1 MLVRPAA
8 DDLRTIGSALG
19 RILLVVA
26 AASLI
31 PTAWAIAGK
40 EWNPLGSFLLMGSIY
55 ALLGVTLLRVS
66 LAPRPRVS
74 TDQRHL
80 DWSHGMVVVAL
91 TWLIVPLIG
100 AIPFVPSG
108 HYASMLDA
116 YFDAMSGLTT
126 TGLALVQ
133 DLDHIASS
141 LNFWRH
147 LLHFLG
153 GQGIIIA
160 ALLLFGGRGMMTLF
174 RGEGRDDQL
183 LPSVRST
190 ARAIWAISAIHLV
203 VGVAALG
210 TVAWMVLGFSWRRS
224 LFHGLMIFFAAFDT
238 GGFAPQSTSIGYY
251 HSAIFESVTAVLM
264 VAGALSFGFHFRL
277 WAGVNQAWTVA
288 AKRYRESVRA
298 RRTGT
303 TPAQDTDEAFGGEWR
318 PGTRQTDGTRALFK
332 NLETRSILATFIATM
347 VFTMIGLAALGIY
360 TSVAG
365 LSRQGFFQILSAHT
379 GTGFATVPSSELIQ
393 WSGLAFGG
401 MAIAMA
407 MGGMASSTAGGVKAL
422 RVGLTVRAISDEVK
436 RDLLPEGALVDTG
449 YYQFGR
455 RRLTPEVA
463 RSAMVV
469 ALLFVSLFLLGTG
482 VAIGYGIP
490 LQQALF
496 ESVSA
501 GASVGLSVG
510 VTNPAMPVLLKITYI
525 AQMYLGRLEFVAVF
539 VLIGFIYSM
548 LRGR

>member
-26 AASLI
+26 VASLI
-31 PTAWAIAGK
+31 PTAWAVAGK
-40 EWNPLGSFLLMGSIY
+40 EWNPLGSFLLMGSVF
-55 ALLGVTLLRVS
+55 ALLGVSLLRAS
-66 LAPRPRVS
+66 LAPRS
-74 TDQRHL
+74 TITTDQRHL
-80 DWSHGMVVVAL
+80 DWGHGMVVVAL

-100 AIPFVPSG
+100 SIPFVLSG
-108 HYASMLDA
+108 HYASVLDA

-133 DLDHIASS
+133 DLDHLAPS

-160 ALLLFGGRGMMTLF
+160 ALLLFGGRGMMTLY

-190 ARAIWAISAIHLV
+190 ARAIWAIAVIHMV
-203 VGVAALG
+203 VGVVALG
-210 TVAWMVLGFSWRRS
+210 SVAWIVLGFSWRRS

-238 GGFAPQSTSIGYY
+238 GGFAPQSTSLGYY

-264 VAGALSFGFHFRL
+264 VAGALSFAFHFRL
-277 WAGVNQAWTVA
+277 WSGVNKAWRPAISRFRATVT
-288 AKRYRESVRA
+288 RRFSTGDDVQESS
-298 RRTGT
+298 
-303 TPAQDTDEAFGGEWR
+303 QDSWR
-318 PGTRQTDGTRALFK
+318 PGDRRSDGTTSLFK

-347 VFTMIGLAALGIY
+347 VFTMVGLAAVGIY
-360 TSVAG
+360 SSVAG
-365 LSRQGFFQILSAHT
+365 LSRQGFFQVLSAHT

-407 MGGMASSTAGGVKAL
+407 LGGMASSTAGGVKAL
-422 RVGLTVRAISDEVK
+422 RVGLTVRAITNEVK
-436 RDLLPEGALVDTG
+436 KDLLPEGALVDTG

-469 ALLFVSLFLLGTG
+469 SLLFVALFLLGTG
-482 VAIGYGIP
+482 VAVAYGVP
-490 LQQALF
+490 LGQALF

-510 VTNPAMPVLLKITYI
+510 VTTPTMPVLLKVTYI
-525 AQMYLGRLEFVAVF
+525 VQMYLGRLEFVAVF
-539 VLIGFIYSM
+539 VLIGFVYSM
-548 LRGR
+548 VRGR

>member
-26 AASLI
+26 VASLI
-31 PTAWAIAGK
+31 PTAWAVAGK
-40 EWNPLGSFLLMGSIY
+40 EWNPLGSFLLMGSVFAI
-55 ALLGVTLLRVS
+55 LGVTLLRAS
-66 LAPRPRVS
+66 LAPRS
-74 TDQRHL
+74 TIATDQRHL
-80 DWSHGMVVVAL
+80 DWGHGMVVVAL

-100 AIPFVPSG
+100 SIPFVLSG
-108 HYASMLDA
+108 HYASPLDA

-133 DLDHIASS
+133 DLDHLASS

-160 ALLLFGGRGMMTLF
+160 ALLLFGGRGMMTLY

-190 ARAIWAISAIHLV
+190 ARAIWAIAVIHMV
-203 VGVAALG
+203 VGVVALG
-210 TVAWMVLGFSWRRS
+210 SVAWIVLGFSWRRS

-238 GGFAPQSTSIGYY
+238 GGFAPQSTSLGYY

-264 VAGALSFGFHFRL
+264 VAGALSFAFHFRL
-277 WAGVNQAWTVA
+277 WSGVNKAWRPAISRFRATVT
-288 AKRYRESVRA
+288 
-298 RRTGT
+298 RRFATGDDVQE
-303 TPAQDTDEAFGGEWR
+303 PSRDDWR
-318 PGTRQTDGTRALFK
+318 PGDRRSDGTTSLFR

-347 VFTMIGLAALGIY
+347 VLTMVGLAAVGIY
-360 TSVAG
+360 SSVAG
-365 LSRQGFFQILSAHT
+365 LSRQGFFQVLSAHT

-407 MGGMASSTAGGVKAL
+407 LGGMASSTAGGVKAL
-422 RVGLTVRAISDEVK
+422 RVGLTVRAITDEVK
-436 RDLLPEGALVDTG
+436 KDLLPEGALVDTG

-469 ALLFVSLFLLGTG
+469 SLLFVALFLLGTG
-482 VAIGYGIP
+482 VAIAYGVP
-490 LQQALF
+490 LGQALF

-510 VTNPAMPVLLKITYI
+510 VTTPTMPVLLKVTYI
-525 AQMYLGRLEFVAVF
+525 VQMYLGRLEFVAVF
-539 VLIGFIYSM
+539 VLIGFVYSM
-548 LRGR
+548 VSGR

>member
-26 AASLI
+26 VASLI
-31 PTAWAIAGK
+31 PTAWAVAGK
-40 EWNPLGSFLLMGSIY
+40 EWNPLGSFLLMGSVF
-55 ALLGVTLLRVS
+55 AVLGVSLLRAS
-66 LAPRPRVS
+66 LAPRS
-74 TDQRHL
+74 TITTDQRHL
-80 DWSHGMVVVAL
+80 DWGHGMVVVAL

-100 AIPFVPSG
+100 SIPFVLSG
-108 HYASMLDA
+108 HYASVLDA

-133 DLDHIASS
+133 DLDHLAPS

-160 ALLLFGGRGMMTLF
+160 ALLLFGGRGMMTLY

-190 ARAIWAISAIHLV
+190 ARAIWAIAVIHMV
-203 VGVAALG
+203 VGVVALG
-210 TVAWMVLGFSWRRS
+210 SVAWIVLGFSWRRS

-238 GGFAPQSTSIGYY
+238 GGFAPQSTSLGYY

-264 VAGALSFGFHFRL
+264 VAGALSFAFHFRL
-277 WAGVNQAWTVA
+277 WSGVNKAWRPAISRFRATVT
-288 AKRYRESVRA
+288 RRFSTGDDVQESS
-298 RRTGT
+298 
-303 TPAQDTDEAFGGEWR
+303 QDSWR
-318 PGTRQTDGTRALFK
+318 PGDRRSDGTTSLFK

-347 VFTMIGLAALGIY
+347 VFTMVGLAAVGIY
-360 TSVAG
+360 SSVAG
-365 LSRQGFFQILSAHT
+365 LSRQGFFQVLSAHT

-407 MGGMASSTAGGVKAL
+407 LGGMASSTAGGVKAL
-422 RVGLTVRAISDEVK
+422 RVGLTVRAITNEVK
-436 RDLLPEGALVDTG
+436 KDLLPEGALVDTG

-469 ALLFVSLFLLGTG
+469 SLLFVALFLLGTG
-482 VAIGYGIP
+482 VAVAYGVP
-490 LQQALF
+490 LGQALF

-510 VTNPAMPVLLKITYI
+510 VTTPTMPVLLKVTYI
-525 AQMYLGRLEFVAVF
+525 VQMYLGRLEFVAVF
-539 VLIGFIYSM
+539 VLIGFVYSM
-548 LRGR
+548 VRGR